1 MLAHGAIGSLDELLI
16 IGLPIAALVLFD
28 RAVRKRRRE
37 AALIMLKQAKDG
49 GATSAPTGTGQ
60 SGPNEVSQ
68 ALDTASATS
77 TNASGDVSSAA
88 SDRPD
93 RPGRPD
99 RPDDSD
105 HDDAAG
111 RSDTPGR
118 PHGTNGEQHGRD
130 GGQPTESGDAEN

>member
-68 ALDTASATS
+68 ALDTAPATS
-77 TNASGDVSSAA
+77 TDASSDVSSAA

-93 RPGRPD
+93 RPD
-99 RPDDSD
+99 RPDDSG

-111 RSDTPGR
+111 RSNTPGR
-118 PHGTNGEQHGRD
+118 PHGANGAQHGRD
-130 GGQPTESGDAEN
+130 GGQPTESGNAEN